1 MEAGRLHLDKIV
13 ERIERAF
20 GKPLPYSNQPVAA
33 QESEVI
39 ERVLGD
45 DGYQVYLQD
54 QVNRQVIRS
63 YLANAIVLGIL
74 PEERLVAFAAQLA
87 TSETRAALSLHMLM
101 SSVEEANALVPG
113 DAPEVLQPLRPAP
126 GSPPHMKLVPS

>member
-33 QESEVI
+33 QDSEVI

-101 SSVEEANALVPG
+101 SSIEEANTLVPG

-126 GSPPHMKLVPS
+126 GSPPHMKLVPN

>member
-1 MEAGRLHLDKIV
+1 LHLDQIV

-20 GKPLPYSNQPVAA
+20 GSPLPYSNPPVAA
-33 QESEVI
+33 QDSKVI
-39 ERVLGD
+39 ERVFED

-54 QVNRQVIRS
+54 QVNRQVIRC

-113 DAPEVLQPLRPAP
+113 DGSEVLEPLQPAP
-126 GSPPHMKLVPS
+126 GSPPHMKLVPN